1 MYVIETSNIPD
12 EITIIGLTNNNNKII
27 NNTEV
32 DSLNKFIK

>member
-12 EITIIGLTNNNNKII
+12 EITIIGLMNNNNKII

-32 DSLNKFIK
+32 DSEQIY